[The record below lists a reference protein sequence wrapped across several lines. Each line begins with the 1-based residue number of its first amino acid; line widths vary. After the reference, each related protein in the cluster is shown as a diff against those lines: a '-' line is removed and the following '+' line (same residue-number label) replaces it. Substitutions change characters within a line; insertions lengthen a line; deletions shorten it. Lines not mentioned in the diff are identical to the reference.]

1 MAWKNRGGKD
11 YFYASRRVDG
21 LAVKEYFGRGP
32 DAEVAA
38 DAAGDLADLRA
49 RIVALAAGEQTRLA
63 AAREASW
70 DLDVECRARL
80 TEVLGALGYHR
91 QNSGPWRKRR
101 RRPRPAARRPWQS
114 SGELRLVPVVDE
126 PTAVAAVAAWAA
138 VYARGEPAL
147 AEATAC
153 AAVEV
158 RDALATIVD
167 PPVFRFVAAWSS
179 VAWLEVQWAE
189 VVEAEVA
196 SGEDPSRLGAA
207 RRTAA
212 AARARLAR
220 VLAELG
226 TVGRLIAAAN
236 SSSSKVPQ
244 RRMRTPSPPGR
255 REVRSRNPVTVTLAI
270 GSIPTPRGPGRGRP
284 DPPSGRG
291 SPPPATGGEAG
302 GPPAADT
309 LEEPRAASRATN
321 GRPRGGERDQD
332 DHDAEA
338 DHE

>member
-49 RIVALAAGEQTRLA
+49 RIVALAAGERARLA

-80 TEVLGALGYHR
+80 AEVLGALGYHR

-101 RRPRPAARRPWQS
+101 RRPRPAARMPWQS
-114 SGELRLVPVVDE
+114 SGTLRLVPLVNE

-138 VYARGEPAL
+138 
-147 AEATAC
+147 
-153 AAVEV
+153 
-158 RDALATIVD
+158 
-167 PPVFRFVAAWSS
+167 

-309 LEEPRAASRATN
+309 LEAPRAASRATN

-338 DHE
+338 DHG